1 MRIGI
6 LTLPLHTNYGG
17 ILQAYAL
24 QTVLERMG
32 HEASV
37 ITTPNK
43 AELPVWKWPYSYPKR
58 MIRKYILGKNEPVFF
73 ESYHNR
79 VYPIV
84 GQYTLQFINKYIH
97 CFEVGKLL
105 DLKEKDFDAFVVG
118 SDQVWRP
125 MYYPTRIENAYLD
138 FAKDWNIKRM
148 AYATSF
154 GTSEWEYT
162 VGQTERCREL
172 LRKFDVVSVRE
183 ESAVELCRKFF
194 GVNASHVLDPTMLL
208 DVQDYVDLVKRADI
222 PKSKG
227 TLLCYILDE
236 TESTTDLISRL
247 ASETGL
253 VPFRGNSR
261 VEDWSAPLAER
272 IQPPV
277 EQWLRGFMDA
287 ELVVTDSFHACV
299 FSILFHKPFVVVG
312 NKERGLARVK
322 SLLKMFGLEER
333 WNSDIPTISFFK
345 TIDWKDVD
353 ECLEEWRKSS
363 HDVLRFF

>member
-208 DVQDYVDLVKRADI
+208 DVQDYVDF

-333 WNSDIPTISFFK
+333 WNSDIPTISFSK

-363 HDVLRFF
+363 HDVLRFFKINKE

>member
-1 MRIGI
+1 M
-6 LTLPLHTNYGG
+6 
-17 ILQAYAL
+17 
-24 QTVLERMG
+24 
-32 HEASV
+32 
-37 ITTPNK
+37 
-43 AELPVWKWPYSYPKR
+43 
-58 MIRKYILGKNEPVFF
+58 
-73 ESYHNR
+73 
-79 VYPIV
+79 
-84 GQYTLQFINKYIH
+84 
-97 CFEVGKLL
+97 
-105 DLKEKDFDAFVVG
+105 
-118 SDQVWRP
+118 
-125 MYYPTRIENAYLD
+125 
-138 FAKDWNIKRM
+138 
-148 AYATSF
+148 
-154 GTSEWEYT
+154 
-162 VGQTERCREL
+162 
-172 LRKFDVVSVRE
+172 
-183 ESAVELCRKFF
+183 ELCRKFF

-333 WNSDIPTISFFK
+333 WNSDIPTISFSK

-363 HDVLRFF
+363 HDVLRFFKINKE

>member
-1 MRIGI
+1 M
-6 LTLPLHTNYGG
+6 
-17 ILQAYAL
+17 
-24 QTVLERMG
+24 
-32 HEASV
+32 
-37 ITTPNK
+37 
-43 AELPVWKWPYSYPKR
+43 
-58 MIRKYILGKNEPVFF
+58 
-73 ESYHNR
+73 
-79 VYPIV
+79 
-84 GQYTLQFINKYIH
+84 
-97 CFEVGKLL
+97 
-105 DLKEKDFDAFVVG
+105 
-118 SDQVWRP
+118 
-125 MYYPTRIENAYLD
+125 
-138 FAKDWNIKRM
+138 
-148 AYATSF
+148 
-154 GTSEWEYT
+154 
-162 VGQTERCREL
+162 
-172 LRKFDVVSVRE
+172 
-183 ESAVELCRKFF
+183 ELCRKFF
-194 GVNASHVLDPTMLL
+194 GVNVSHVLDPTMLL

>member
-1 MRIGI
+1 M
-6 LTLPLHTNYGG
+6 
-17 ILQAYAL
+17 
-24 QTVLERMG
+24 
-32 HEASV
+32 
-37 ITTPNK
+37 
-43 AELPVWKWPYSYPKR
+43 
-58 MIRKYILGKNEPVFF
+58 
-73 ESYHNR
+73 
-79 VYPIV
+79 
-84 GQYTLQFINKYIH
+84 
-97 CFEVGKLL
+97 
-105 DLKEKDFDAFVVG
+105 
-118 SDQVWRP
+118 
-125 MYYPTRIENAYLD
+125 
-138 FAKDWNIKRM
+138 
-148 AYATSF
+148 
-154 GTSEWEYT
+154 
-162 VGQTERCREL
+162 
-172 LRKFDVVSVRE
+172 
-183 ESAVELCRKFF
+183 
-194 GVNASHVLDPTMLL
+194 NASHVLDPTMLL

-322 SLLKMFGLEER
+322 SLLKMFGLE
-333 WNSDIPTISFFK
+333 NP
-345 TIDWKDVD
+345 
-353 ECLEEWRKSS
+353 
-363 HDVLRFF
+363 

>member
-73 ESYHNR
+73 ESYYNR
-79 VYPIV
+79 VYP
-84 GQYTLQFINKYIH
+84 QYTLQFINKYIH
-97 CFEVGKLL
+97 FFEVGELL

-125 MYYPTRIENAYLD
+125 EYYPTRIENAYLD
-138 FAKDWNIKRM
+138 FAKDWDVKRM
-148 AYATSF
+148 AYAASF
-154 GTSEWEYT
+154 GTSGWEYT
-162 VGQTERCREL
+162 AGQTGRCREL

-194 GVNASHVLDPTMLL
+194 GVNAGHVLDPTMLL
-208 DVQDYVDLVKRADI
+208 DVQDYVDLVKRADV

-236 TESTTDLISRL
+236 TESTTGLISRL
-247 ASETGL
+247 AGETGL

-261 VEDWSAPLAER
+261 AEDWSAPLAER

-287 ELVVTDSFHACV
+287 EQVVTDSFHACV

-312 NKERGLARVK
+312 NKGRGLARVK
-322 SLLKMFGLEER
+322 SLLKMFGLEKALYSC
-333 WNSDIPTISFFK
+333 NGNKNIDLNCIG
-345 TIDWKDVD
+345 IDWEDVNRR
-353 ECLEEWRKSS
+353 LQNLRKHSF
-363 HDVLRFF
+363 DLLGKV